1 MVDRDQ
7 HTSPHQAIADDLQ
20 TRIKSGD
27 LAPDAQLPHPQE
39 LAQQWG
45 CELSAARRALIA
57 LRNVGA
63 IYFLS
68 GQGAFV
74 AKNPPLVR
82 THWDRFQRPHSQPS
96 YRQESERAGMELQID
111 HATERAEAPA
121 GVAER
126 LGLDEGAPVSETSYA
141 ISMGGKPVSFSV
153 AWEPLAITGGTEIE
167 LPHEG
172 PHGGKG
178 IVPRFDAIGYAV
190 DLEEEVLQVRMP
202 EPHEEVQLD
211 IPADV
216 PVIQI
221 WQTFWSG
228 DVPVEVAKIIYR
240 ADRYE
245 FQYRTT
251 IA

>member
-7 HTSPHQAIADDLQ
+7 HLSPHQAIADDLQ
-20 TRIKSGD
+20 KRIKSGD
-27 LAPDAQLPHPQE
+27 LGADSPLPSPQE
-39 LAQQWG
+39 LAEQWE
-45 CELSAARRALIA
+45 CELGAARRALIA

-63 IYFLS
+63 IYFLQ

-74 AKNPPLVR
+74 AKSPPLVR
-82 THWDRFQRPHSQPS
+82 THWDRFQRPHSQPA
-96 YRQESERAGMELQID
+96 YRQESERAGMELQVE
-111 HATERAEAPA
+111 HSTERAEAPA

-126 LGLDEGAPVSETSYA
+126 LGIEEGDPVSETSYL
-141 ISMGGKPVSFSV
+141 INMGGSPVSFSV
-153 AWEPLAITGGTEIE
+153 AWEPLAITGGTDIE
-167 LPHEG
+167 MPHEG
-172 PHGGKG
+172 PYGGKG

-190 DLEEEVLQVRMP
+190 DAEEEVLQVRMP
-202 EPHEEVQLD
+202 EPHEEAQLD
-211 IPADV
+211 MPAGV

-228 DVPVEVAKIIYR
+228 DTPVEVAKIIYR

-251 IA
+251 IT